1 MSTYNLQAIQDRL
14 AEIQNGGKPKKKTGG
29 APKEKGPTLPFWKPE
44 LGDSFIRFVP
54 FQDKNGQ
61 PFYQVGYYTSEL
73 LVGEGGWRQ
82 VAPAQFGEEDPVFNL
97 LSTLSSKRQPTEI
110 FKLMNSLRPKD
121 SYYAPVLVRG
131 QEDKGVQVWELTS
144 SKVKDIYAVLAHPD
158 YIDEDLFDVKNGRD
172 FVVTVTETD
181 KLFKGNAVKDVKI
194 TERKKPSPL
203 AATAAAIKEIVSGI
217 PDFEAYFRGRL
228 RPTEAYT
235 TMLENALAGTSL
247 GATKSEGTSTESAA
261 SGASRNAEAKQAAS
275 RNIDDAFADL

>member
-14 AEIQNGGKPKKKTGG
+14 SEIQNGGKPKKKTTGT
-29 APKEKGPTLPFWKPE
+29 KEKGPTLPFWRPE
-44 LGDSFIRFVP
+44 LGDNFIRFVP
-54 FQDKNGQ
+54 FQDKNNQ

-82 VAPAQFGEEDPVFNL
+82 IAPAQFGEEDPVFNL

-110 FKLMNSLRPKD
+110 FKLMNNLRPKD

-131 QEDKGVQVWELTS
+131 QEDKGVQVWELSS
-144 SKVKDIYAVLAHPD
+144 SKVKDIYAILAHPD
-158 YIDEDLFDVKNGRD
+158 YIDEDLFDPKTGRD
-172 FVVTVTETD
+172 FVVSLTETD
-181 KLFKGNAVKDVKI
+181 KLFKGNPVKDVKI

-203 AATAAAIKEIVSGI
+203 AATAAATKEVIASI

-228 RPTEAYT
+228 RPTEAYA

-247 GATKSEGTSTESAA
+247 GSSKSEGSAETQ
-261 SGASRNAEAKQAAS
+261 GAGVSRNAEAKQAAS

>member
-14 AEIQNGGKPKKKTGG
+14 SEIQNGGKPKKKTTGT
-29 APKEKGPTLPFWKPE
+29 KEKGPTLPFWKPE
-44 LGDSFIRFVP
+44 LGDNFIRFVP
-54 FQDKNGQ
+54 FQDKNNQ

-82 VAPAQFGEEDPVFNL
+82 IAPAQFGEEDPVFNL

-110 FKLMNSLRPKD
+110 FKLMNNLRPKD

-131 QEDKGVQVWELTS
+131 QEDKGVQVWELSS
-144 SKVKDIYAVLAHPD
+144 SKVKDIYAILAHPD
-158 YIDEDLFDVKNGRD
+158 YIDEDLFDPKTGRD
-172 FVVTVTETD
+172 FVVSLTETD
-181 KLFKGNAVKDVKI
+181 KLFKGNPVKDVKI

-203 AATAAAIKEIVSGI
+203 AATAAATKEVIASI

-228 RPTEAYT
+228 RPTEAYA

-247 GATKSEGTSTESAA
+247 GSSKSEGATETQ
-261 SGASRNAEAKQAAS
+261 GAGVSRNAEAKQAAS

>member
-14 AEIQNGGKPKKKTGG
+14 SEIQNGGKPKKKSSGTQ
-29 APKEKGPTLPFWKPE
+29 KEKGPSLPFWKPE
-44 LGDSFIRFVP
+44 LGDNFIRFVP
-54 FQDKNGQ
+54 FQDKNNQ

-73 LVGEGGWRQ
+73 LVGPEGWRQ

-97 LSTLSSKRQPTEI
+97 LSKLSSKRQPTEI

-121 SYYAPVLVRG
+121 SYYAPILVRG

-158 YIDEDLFDVKNGRD
+158 YIDEDLFDPKTGRD

-181 KLFKGNAVKDVKI
+181 KLFKGNAVKEVKVV
-194 TERKKPSPL
+194 ERKKPSPL
-203 AATAAAIKEIVSGI
+203 AATAGAIKEIIASI

-228 RPTEAYT
+228 RPTEAYA

-247 GATKSEGTSTESAA
+247 GSNSSSEAGEGLAA
-261 SGASRNAEAKQAAS
+261 GVARNAEAKQAAS